1 MSRILNKSQKYI
13 YWKLWAIEVH
23 CNVYVLMGTSCL
35 EVWRLKLSYERCNSR
50 PLYLTISVIK
60 LSLDRWTIK
69 LLPWVYWFHAWSSCQ
84 EPVPNILARPSPS
97 DILEWRKLLN
107 QKMLFRSSLAFCG
120 VKSIRTTLNM
130 WKASWKMI
138 LFLMGVWLQVFVSW
152 LENTVVRV
160 FFYVLVTLC
169 RLCFGG
175 KSRNAIWRYYF
186 FSWSWNTHSVIC
198 KIHVSL

>member
-1 MSRILNKSQKYI
+1 MSRTLNKLQKYL

-23 CNVYVLMGTSCL
+23 YNVYVLSGSVAAETQL
-35 EVWRLKLSYERCNSR
+35 WRMRELSS
-50 PLYLTISVIK
+50 YLTISIIK
-60 LSLDRWTIK
+60 LSLDPWTIK

-107 QKMLFRSSLAFCG
+107 ETMLFRSNLAFCG
-120 VKSIRTTLNM
+120 VESITATLNTC
-130 WKASWKMI
+130 KAPWKMV
-138 LFLMGVWLQVFVSW
+138 LFLMGLWLQVFVSC
-152 LENTVVRV
+152 LKNAIVRV
-160 FFYVLVTLC
+160 FLYVLVTLC

-186 FSWSWNTHSVIC
+186 FACSGNTHSVFC
-198 KIHVSL
+198 KIHAPL